1 MTSNLVELHVDLVDI
16 NLLKPYAM
24 NARAHSRKQ
33 VRRIADSIKQFGFTN
48 PLLIDELGEVIAGH
62 GRLQAAQQLKLG
74 QVPVIRLRH
83 LDTAQKRA
91 LRLAD
96 NRIAELSSWT
106 PELLT
111 SELQFLVE
119 TDFAVEVTGFDTID
133 LDRILTPAN
142 AADDPDDAPV
152 PAPPDQP
159 TSRPG
164 DIWLLGNHKLICGD
178 ARLPETY
185 TALLGAE
192 LADLVITDPPYNVP
206 ISGHVSSTARHGNF
220 AMASGEM
227 SRAEF
232 QRFLSQA
239 LGCARERSRPGSV
252 HYVFMDWR
260 SLAELLAVGA
270 NVYGHLLNICVWAKT
285 NAGMGSFYRS
295 QHEFIAVFRHGDV
308 AHINNVQ
315 LGRLGR
321 HRSNLWTY
329 AGATTFSRTRDADL
343 VDHPT
348 VKPIAMIADAIRD
361 ASRPGDLVLD
371 PFGGSGSTLLAAD
384 KIGRRAAL
392 IEFDPAYVDVILRRF
407 EERTGIAPILAA
419 TGLTVHVVQ
428 RQRQQEA
435 HHGE

>member
-1 MTSNLVELHVDLVDI
+1 MTSDLVELHVELVDI

-133 LDRILTPAN
+133 LDRILTPASTEQ
-142 AADDPDDAPV
+142 DPDDAAV

-159 TSRPG
+159 TSRSG
-164 DIWLLGNHKLICGD
+164 DIWLLGGHKLICGD
-178 ARLPETY
+178 ARLPKTY

-206 ISGHVSSTARHGNF
+206 ISGHVSGTARHGNF

-227 SRAEF
+227 SSAEF
-232 QRFLSQA
+232 QWFLSKA

-260 SLAELLAVGA
+260 SLAHLLAVGA
-270 NVYGHLLNICVWAKT
+270 SVYGHLLNICVWAKT

-361 ASRPGDLVLD
+361 ASKPGDLVLD

-384 KIGRRAAL
+384 KVGRRAAL

-428 RQRQQEA
+428 RQRRQEA

>member
-152 PAPPDQP
+152 PAPPDKP
-159 TSRPG
+159 TSRSG
-164 DIWLLGNHKLICGD
+164 DIWLLGDHKLICGD

-192 LADLVITDPPYNVP
+192 LADLVITNPPYNVP
-206 ISGHVSSTARHGNF
+206 ISGHVSGTARHGNF

-232 QRFLSQA
+232 QQFLSQA
-239 LGCARERSRPGSV
+239 LSCARERSRPGSV

-407 EERTGIAPILAA
+407 KERTGIAPILAA
-419 TGLTVHVVQ
+419 TGLTAHLVQ
-428 RQRQQEA
+428 QQRQQEA

>member
-1 MTSNLVELHVDLVDI
+1 MTSDLVELHVELVDT

-62 GRLQAAQQLKLG
+62 GRLQAAQQIKIG

-159 TSRPG
+159 TSRSG
-164 DIWLLGNHKLICGD
+164 DIWLLGDHKLICGD
-178 ARLPETY
+178 ARLSETY
-185 TALLGAE
+185 TALLGTE

-206 ISGHVSSTARHGNF
+206 ISGHVSGTNRHGDL

-232 QRFLSQA
+232 QRFLSEA
-239 LGCARERSRPGSV
+239 LTCARERSRPGSV

-260 SLAELLAVGA
+260 SLAQLLAVGA
-270 NVYGHLLNICVWAKT
+270 SVYGHLLNICVWAKT

-308 AHINNVQ
+308 AHINNIQ

-321 HRSNLWTY
+321 YRSNLWTY

-361 ASRPGDLVLD
+361 ASGPGDLVLD

-384 KIGRRAAL
+384 KVGRRAAL

-407 EERTGIAPILAA
+407 EERTGIAPILGA
-419 TGLTVHVVQ
+419 TGLTAHVVHQ
-428 RQRQQEA
+428 QRQQEA
-435 HHGE
+435 HHDK

>member
-1 MTSNLVELHVDLVDI
+1 M
-16 NLLKPYAM
+16 
-24 NARAHSRKQ
+24 
-33 VRRIADSIKQFGFTN
+33 
-48 PLLIDELGEVIAGH
+48 AGH
-62 GRLQAAQQLKLG
+62 YSIRDRNDGRG
-74 QVPVIRLRH
+74 
-83 LDTAQKRA
+83 TAQ
-91 LRLAD
+91 
-96 NRIAELSSWT
+96 
-106 PELLT
+106 
-111 SELQFLVE
+111 
-119 TDFAVEVTGFDTID
+119 
-133 LDRILTPAN
+133 
-142 AADDPDDAPV
+142 ADDPDDPPV

-159 TSRPG
+159 TSRSG
-164 DIWLLGNHKLICGD
+164 DIWLLGKHKLICGD

-232 QRFLSQA
+232 QQFLSQA
-239 LGCARERSRPGSV
+239 LSCARERSRPGSV

-384 KIGRRAAL
+384 KVGRRAAL
-392 IEFDPAYVDVILRRF
+392 IEFDPAYADVILRRF

-428 RQRQQEA
+428 RQRRQEA

>member
-159 TSRPG
+159 TSRSG

-178 ARLPETY
+178 ARLSETH

-206 ISGHVSSTARHGNF
+206 ISGHVSGTARHGNF

-232 QRFLSQA
+232 QQFLSQA
-239 LGCARERSRPGSV
+239 LSCARERSRPGSV

-295 QHEFIAVFRHGDV
+295 QHEFIAVFRNGDV

-384 KIGRRAAL
+384 KVGRRAAL

-419 TGLTVHVVQ
+419 TGLTAHVVQ
-428 RQRQQEA
+428 KQRQQEA

>member
-159 TSRPG
+159 TSRSG

-178 ARLPETY
+178 ARLSETH

-206 ISGHVSSTARHGNF
+206 ISGHVSGTARHGNF

-232 QRFLSQA
+232 QQFLSQA
-239 LGCARERSRPGSV
+239 LSCARERSRPGSV

-295 QHEFIAVFRHGDV
+295 QHEFIAVFRNGDV

-384 KIGRRAAL
+384 KVGRRAAL

-419 TGLTVHVVQ
+419 TGLTVHLVQ
-428 RQRQQEA
+428 RQRQQEEY
-435 HHGE
+435 HGK

>member
-164 DIWLLGNHKLICGD
+164 DIWRHC
-178 ARLPETY
+178 
-185 TALLGAE
+185 
-192 LADLVITDPPYNVP
+192 
-206 ISGHVSSTARHGNF
+206 HGNLAEPDF
-220 AMASGEM
+220 ALCDAVFT
-227 SRAEF
+227 R
-232 QRFLSQA
+232 R
-239 LGCARERSRPGSV
+239 RSRFATAARP
-252 HYVFMDWR
+252 
-260 SLAELLAVGA
+260 
-270 NVYGHLLNICVWAKT
+270 
-285 NAGMGSFYRS
+285 
-295 QHEFIAVFRHGDV
+295 
-308 AHINNVQ
+308 
-315 LGRLGR
+315 RLGR
-321 HRSNLWTY
+321 GAASLGRSD
-329 AGATTFSRTRDADL
+329 GAR
-343 VDHPT
+343 
-348 VKPIAMIADAIRD
+348 
-361 ASRPGDLVLD
+361 G
-371 PFGGSGSTLLAAD
+371 
-384 KIGRRAAL
+384 
-392 IEFDPAYVDVILRRF
+392 
-407 EERTGIAPILAA
+407 
-419 TGLTVHVVQ
+419 
-428 RQRQQEA
+428 
-435 HHGE
+435 